1 MRVRETPQDSTL
13 PSSNPPNLSVVVD
26 ALGNLVPMQSV
37 REGGRAGL

>member
-1 MRVRETPQDSTL
+1 MRVRETPQDTL